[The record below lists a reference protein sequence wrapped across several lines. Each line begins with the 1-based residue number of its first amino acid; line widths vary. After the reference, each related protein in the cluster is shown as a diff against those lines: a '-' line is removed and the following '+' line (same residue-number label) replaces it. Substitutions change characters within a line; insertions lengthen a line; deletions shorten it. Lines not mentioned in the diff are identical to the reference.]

1 MLVAL
6 IISCAL
12 FMENLDATVLAT
24 ALPAMGESL
33 GVSPIHLSL
42 AITAYILS
50 LAVFIPISGWV
61 ADRFG
66 SSRVFRAAI
75 VLFTL
80 GSIACGL
87 SQSLPQLALAR
98 LLQGVG
104 GAMMVPVGR
113 LVLLRT
119 VPKDQLVRAMNYLTT
134 PAMVGP
140 LIGPPIGG
148 LLTTYLSWRWIFFIN
163 IPIGLLGLYLSWR
176 YIADHREEAVAKL
189 DGWGFVNSGVALAA
203 LMAGFESIGRDGV
216 DWRVAPSLLA
226 LGVLVGI
233 VAVRHSRRHPHPL
246 VDLDLLKTATF
257 RISVLGGSLFRICM
271 GAIPFLLPLMLQV
284 GFGMTAFVS
293 GLLTFATAAG
303 ALVMKMTAGPILRR
317 YGFRQALVINSVLSA
332 LLTGAIGLFRPD
344 TPVPL
349 ILLVLLV
356 GGFFRSLQ
364 FTGLNTLAFADVPA
378 ARMSAATSLSSMVQQ
393 VSLGMG
399 VATGALLLHTTLALH
414 GGAQL
419 VPHDFMVA
427 FLTVMVIGLAS
438 FLFFIRLDPDAGAEV
453 SGHHSHPLR
462 PATEHAA
469 GDD

>member
-24 ALPAMGESL
+24 ALPAMGESF
-33 GVSPIHLSL
+33 GVSPVHLSL

-80 GSIACGL
+80 GSICCGL
-87 SQSLPQLALAR
+87 SQSLPELALAR
-98 LLQGVG
+98 LVQGIG

-176 YIADHREEAVAKL
+176 YIADHREEGVAKL
-189 DGWGFVNSGVALAA
+189 DGWGFVTSGLALAA

-216 DWRVAPSLLA
+216 DWRVAPALLA
-226 LGVLVGI
+226 VGVAIGV
-233 VAVRHSRRHPHPL
+233 VAVRHSQRHPHPL
-246 VDLDLLKTATF
+246 IDLGLLKTDTF
-257 RISVLGGSLFRICM
+257 RISVMGGSLFRICM
-271 GAIPFLLPLMLQV
+271 GAVPFLLPLMLQV

-317 YGFRQALVINSVLSA
+317 YGFRQALVVNSVVSG
-332 LLTGAIGLFRPD
+332 LLTGVIGLIRPD
-344 TPVPL
+344 TPIAIVL
-349 ILLVLLV
+349 AVLLV
-356 GGFFRSLQ
+356 GGFLRSLQ

-378 ARMSAATSLSSMVQQ
+378 NRMSSATSLSSMVQQ

-399 VATGALLLHTTLALH
+399 VATGALALHTSMTWRGVEHLAP
-414 GGAQL
+414 Q
-419 VPHDFMVA
+419 DFTVA
-427 FLTVMVIGLAS
+427 FLVIMAIGLAS
-438 FLFFIRLDPDAGAEV
+438 LLFFIRLREDAGAEM
-453 SGHHSHPLR
+453 SGHHPHHIR
-462 PATEHAA
+462 PATEAAA